1 MATTRGGGGCCWWRW
16 SACCARRRGLRRG
29 GRTAPAPEGAQQAGG
44 EEHRGFGRKH
54 EQGGR
59 FALGLIVQSARWH
72 SDSKED
78 VFSVALCGCAR
89 PFFQPYHLII
99 VQDGDPKKTIRVTTS
114 MKKFISKKKYIYT
127 IDEFFPFHPS
137 INFTSVRS
145 VSVKV

>member
-1 MATTRGGGGCCWWRW
+1 IGIYHGFVLVKVKRVWLHLG
-16 SACCARRRGLRRG
+16 
-29 GRTAPAPEGAQQAGG
+29 
-44 EEHRGFGRKH
+44 RGFGRKH

-99 VQDGDPKKTIRVTTS
+99 VLDGDPKKTIRVTAS

-127 IDEFFPFHPS
+127 IDEFLPFHPS

>member
-44 EEHRGFGRKH
+44 EEHRACVASFGKRIW
-54 EQGGR
+54 EEAR
-59 FALGLIVQSARWH
+59 ARW
-72 SDSKED
+72 
-78 VFSVALCGCAR
+78 

-99 VQDGDPKKTIRVTTS
+99 VLDGDPKKTIRVTAS

-127 IDEFFPFHPS
+127 IDEFLPFHPS